1 MNTINTLMNK
11 IGTYYSD
18 LNSNLRS
25 TSDHITRINDA
36 NIQYMYGTIDTILC
50 KEDAVYA
57 VIKKIPRYDETSNG
71 DQSEDGGEGFFNVP
85 SGIHV
90 HGLTND
96 EVFIKTNLSSINTNL
111 DRYQGKRCRVVLRK
125 NIAIYAE
132 IDEGTDSL
140 TVFPVEL
147 LVTLRNNDPNF
158 DLFSKKNLEIF
169 YTLGYTEQEL
179 EDLKK
184 FTYDEKMHDKVI
196 AFKDNA
202 VWMNDTSKAKDN
214 QILLDPLGII
224 KGLSNIAQKKTR
236 DCHFPAVIFSG
247 K

>member
-1 MNTINTLMNK
+1 MNVVNTLMNK
-11 IGTYYSD
+11 IGTYHAD
-18 LNSNLRS
+18 LNSNLR
-25 TSDHITRINDA
+25 TTADHITRINDA
-36 NIQYMYGTIDTILC
+36 DIQYMYGTIDTLLS
-50 KEDAVYA
+50 KDDAVYA
-57 VIKKIPRYDETSNG
+57 VIKKMPRYDESYNG

-85 SGIHV
+85 SGMQV

>member
-1 MNTINTLMNK
+1 MNVVNTLMNK
-11 IGTYYSD
+11 IGTYHAD
-18 LNSNLRS
+18 LNSNLR
-25 TSDHITRINDA
+25 TTADHITRINDA
-36 NIQYMYGTIDTILC
+36 DIQYMYGTIDTLLS
-50 KEDAVYA
+50 KDDAVYA
-57 VIKKIPRYDETSNG
+57 VIKKMPRYDESYNG

-85 SGIHV
+85 SGMQV
-90 HGLTND
+90 HGLIND